1 MLLNLLLLLQDQAAD
16 AAVVAKNTNALL
28 GAGIGI
34 GLAIIGAGIGLGRI
48 GGSAAEGIAR
58 QPEAANDIRGTA
70 LIIAVL
76 LEGAT
81 IIALVFIALFFALKR
96 WAWPSLLKTVE
107 ERERKIEKQI
117 QDAERANTEAQRL
130 LDEHKKQ
137 IAAAHNQA
145 QEILAKAKSVSEKE
159 RATLLAKAR
168 EEYDA
173 LLNRARKDIDAEKDK
188 APVSS
193 RRTSTP
199 TRTASS

>member
-58 QPEAANDIRGTA
+58 QPEAAGDIRAAA

-81 IIALVFIALFFALKR
+81 IIALVF
-96 WAWPSLLKTVE
+96 
-107 ERERKIEKQI
+107 
-117 QDAERANTEAQRL
+117 
-130 LDEHKKQ
+130 
-137 IAAAHNQA
+137 
-145 QEILAKAKSVSEKE
+145 
-159 RATLLAKAR
+159 
-168 EEYDA
+168 A
-173 LLNRARKDIDAEKDK
+173 LLFKFVK
-188 APVSS
+188 
-193 RRTSTP
+193 
-199 TRTASS
+199 